1 MKYFKKME
9 SENLYLAPMM
19 MEDLEKYCMW
29 MNDNKVTDGLDKT
42 KDVTTIEN
50 EREYLENIGKNGD
63 YAFSIVKKENDKLI
77 GSCTLMHVDHIN
89 QTCEIGIM
97 IGDSSSRG
105 KGYGKEVLNML
116 LNYGFNTL
124 NLNAINLGVLS
135 FNERAIKCY
144 KKVGFKEIGRLRQAC
159 FSNGKRYDV
168 ILMDILKEEFYN
180 KETK

>member
-1 MKYFKKME
+1 MYFKKME

-29 MNDNKVTDGLDKT
+29 MNDSEVTDGINKT

-50 EREYLENIGKNGD
+50 EREYLEKVGKNGD

-77 GSCTLMHVDHIN
+77 GSCTLMHVDHIA
-89 QTCEIGIM
+89 QTAEVGIV
-97 IGDSSSRG
+97 IGDFSSRG
-105 KGYGKEVLNML
+105 KGYGQESLNML

-124 NLNAINLGVLS
+124 NLNAINLGVFS
-135 FNERAIKCY
+135 FNERAINCY
-144 KKVGFKEIGRLRQAC
+144 KKVGFKEIGKQRQAGFC
-159 FSNGKRYDV
+159 NGKRCDA
-168 ILMDILKEEFYN
+168 ILMDILKEEFNN